1 MVISI
6 YLVICFPRTESRG
19 PAQGILGHTSK
30 QHLLF
35 SRILSRW
42 WGSGRKHL
50 LCPCGQQQCNKSGP
64 LPSCPRK
71 RSLCFIQDAK
81 GYLTAMICF
90 RLSRHPQDTL
100 SASLKDATTQPL
112 HNHLPQKEPSFPKP
126 QNALAQTLTLK
137 RSSRSSSAPP
147 CVAWFSVTRGLISTF
162 FV

>member
-1 MVISI
+1 
-6 YLVICFPRTESRG
+6 
-19 PAQGILGHTSK
+19 
-30 QHLLF
+30 
-35 SRILSRW
+35 
-42 WGSGRKHL
+42 
-50 LCPCGQQQCNKSGP
+50 
-64 LPSCPRK
+64 
-71 RSLCFIQDAK
+71 
-81 GYLTAMICF
+81 MICF

-100 SASLKDATTQPL
+100 SASLKDATMQPH